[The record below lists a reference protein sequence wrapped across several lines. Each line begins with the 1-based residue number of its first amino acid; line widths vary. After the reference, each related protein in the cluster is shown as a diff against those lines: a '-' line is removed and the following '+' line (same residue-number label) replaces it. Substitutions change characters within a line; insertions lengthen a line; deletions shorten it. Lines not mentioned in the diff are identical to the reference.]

1 MPARRFQPIGGDLS
15 RVDCHLKRGPL
26 TEALAGRGGLA
37 RVRKPRQTSLVTT
50 SESKSLS
57 QLPCQPCEST
67 NPIIRAIFKF
77 SYLSIFFF
85 LHLCSFT
92 HSPTRDL
99 LLSFAQRRIRIS
111 ENAVSRSE
119 RDRPIM
125 MTSSR
130 SVLYIY
136 IYIKWS
142 VPHSFQ
148 AHNVPVLRARV
159 WGQAGNI
166 RDTLAGACMR
176 DRGTGGM
183 GLARVVGD
191 AARVPRARALPTVHE
206 AARSGR
212 YK

>member
-67 NPIIRAIFKF
+67 NPIIRATAIFKF
-77 SYLSIFFF
+77 SYLYFSFFIFA
-85 LHLCSFT
+85 HLPTLPFEISSF
-92 HSPTRDL
+92 HS
-99 LLSFAQRRIRIS
+99 LSVGS
-111 ENAVSRSE
+111 EYRKTLCLE

-136 IYIKWS
+136 IYI
-142 VPHSFQ
+142 
-148 AHNVPVLRARV
+148 
-159 WGQAGNI
+159 
-166 RDTLAGACMR
+166 
-176 DRGTGGM
+176 
-183 GLARVVGD
+183 
-191 AARVPRARALPTVHE
+191 
-206 AARSGR
+206 
-212 YK
+212 

>member
-67 NPIIRAIFKF
+67 NPIIRATAIFKF
-77 SYLSIFFF
+77 SYLYFSFFIFA
-85 LHLCSFT
+85 HL
-92 HSPTRDL
+92 PIRDL

-111 ENAVSRSE
+111 ENTVSRSE

-136 IYIKWS
+136 I
-142 VPHSFQ
+142 
-148 AHNVPVLRARV
+148 
-159 WGQAGNI
+159 
-166 RDTLAGACMR
+166 
-176 DRGTGGM
+176 
-183 GLARVVGD
+183 
-191 AARVPRARALPTVHE
+191 
-206 AARSGR
+206 
-212 YK
+212 

>member
-67 NPIIRAIFKF
+67 NPIIRATAIFKF

-136 IYIKWS
+136 IYKMERSAFI
-142 VPHSFQ
+142 PGPQCPSF
-148 AHNVPVLRARV
+148 
-159 WGQAGNI
+159 
-166 RDTLAGACMR
+166 TS
-176 DRGTGGM
+176 TGLGPS
-183 GLARVVGD
+183 R
-191 AARVPRARALPTVHE
+191 
-206 AARSGR
+206 
-212 YK
+212 